1 MNLESKIQADLITA
15 MKAKDEVGLR
25 GIRAIKNAILLQK
38 TDGSGIALTEE
49 LAMKMLQKLVK
60 TRKESIG
67 IYEQNNRPELAKIE
81 KEEVEVIERYLPKQM
96 SEADV
101 EAVVKNI
108 IYETGATGMK
118 DMGKVIGAA
127 SKQLTGQAEGA
138 VISGI
143 VKRLLA

>member
-49 LAMKMLQKLVK
+49 LALKMLQKLVK

-108 IYETGATGMK
+108 ISETGATGMK

-127 SKQLTGQAEGA
+127 SKQLTGQVEGA

>member
-108 IYETGATGMK
+108 ISETGATGMK

>member
-1 MNLESKIQADLITA
+1 MNLELKIQADLITA

-25 GIRAIKNAILLQK
+25 GIRAIKSAILLQK

-108 IYETGATGMK
+108 ISETGATGMK

-127 SKQLTGQAEGA
+127 SKQLTGQVEGA